1 MAEPFFVKIDDS
13 VEFRR
18 QLLESSRVILE
29 RLKRYEDF
37 YEFLNEKK
45 ELAFRLRKNLNEI
58 NTLVSGL
65 QKELPAS
72 RLSNFEKKPRE
83 KPKLVLEKTKPSKLD
98 ELEKELENIETRL
111 KRLA

>member
-1 MAEPFFVKIDDS
+1 MTEPFFVKIDDS
-13 VEFRR
+13 IEFRR

-37 YEFLNEKK
+37 FDFISEKK
-45 ELAFRLRKNLNEI
+45 ELTFRLKKNLNEI

-72 RLSNFEKKPRE
+72 RLSNFEKKP
-83 KPKLVLEKTKPSKLD
+83 KANPKLILEKIKPSKIE
-98 ELEKELENIETRL
+98 ELEKDLEEIESRL